1 MTTAASQRHSGRLR
15 RHRRVR
21 KKITGTAERPRL
33 AVFRSNKHIT
43 IQVIDDLAGHTLASA
58 STVEPDLRKAGSG
71 STVEAAKRVGTLV
84 AQRAKKAGVTKVV
97 YDRGGFLYHGR
108 VAAAADAAREA
119 GLEF

>member
-58 STVEPDLRKAGSG
+58 STVEPDLRKAGTG

-84 AQRAKKAGVTKVV
+84 AERAKKAGVTKVV

>member
-1 MTTAASQRHSGRLR
+1 MKTASSKRYSGRLR

-33 AVFRSNKHIT
+33 AVYRSNKHISV
-43 IQVIDDLAGHTLASA
+43 QVIDDLTGHTIAAA
-58 STVEPDLRKAGSG
+58 STVEPDMRKQGSG
-71 STVEAAKRVGTLV
+71 ATVDAAKRVGTLI
-84 AQRAKKAGVTKVV
+84 AQRAKSAGVTKVV
-97 YDRGGFLYHGR
+97 YDRGGFIFHGR

>member
-33 AVFRSNKHIT
+33 AVFRSNKHLT

-71 STVEAAKRVGTLV
+71 STVEAAKRVGALV
-84 AQRAKKAGVTKVV
+84 AERAKKAGVTKVV

>member
-1 MTTAASQRHSGRLR
+1 MTTSASQRHAGRLR

-33 AVFRSNKHIT
+33 AVFRSNKHLT
-43 IQVIDDLAGHTLASA
+43 IQVIDDLAGHTIAAA
-58 STVEPDLRKAGSG
+58 STIEPDLRKQGSG
-71 STVEAAKRVGTLV
+71 ATVEAAKRVGAL
-84 AQRAKKAGVTKVV
+84 AAERAKKAGVSKVV